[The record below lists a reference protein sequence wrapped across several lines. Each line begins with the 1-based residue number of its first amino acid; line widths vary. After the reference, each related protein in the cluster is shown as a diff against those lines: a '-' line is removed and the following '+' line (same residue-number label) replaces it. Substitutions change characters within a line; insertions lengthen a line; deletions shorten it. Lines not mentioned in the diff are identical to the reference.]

1 MDPDEHAASGP
12 RLVHVD
18 TDFAGDPDD
27 ACALAMLLGWPGVEI
42 TGITTNLD
50 ADGGRAACA
59 AHMLGVAGRAD
70 IPVVAGA
77 ARSMTTQL
85 EYPST
90 IDDPRQWPAGIPRE
104 PARPGAAQDLL
115 ARSLE
120 RGATVIAIGALTN
133 LAALETSTPGS
144 LTGAD
149 VVVMGGWLAPPTRG
163 YPQWGPEMDFNIQ
176 SDVDAAEI
184 VLGAATTTLVPLSV
198 AMQAQLR
205 RAELDRLR
213 AAGPIGVLLARQSEA
228 QRDDNQFAV
237 LAAAHSALV
246 RDLVNFHWDPVTAA
260 VGVGWSG
267 ARVKQMRVRTHVG
280 DDDGLLYFEKHPD
293 GRPTRVVAGIDA
305 HDFTERWLDCIE
317 AITTSA

>member
-12 RLVHVD
+12 RLVHLD

-42 TGITTNLD
+42 TGVTTNLD

-59 AHMLGVAGRAD
+59 AHVLGLAGRPD
-70 IPVVAGA
+70 IPVAAGA
-77 ARSMTTQL
+77 RVSMTTQL

-90 IDDPRQWPAGIPRE
+90 IDDPRHWPTGIERRPE
-104 PARPGAAQDLL
+104 PPTAAHDLL
-115 ARSLE
+115 VRSLE

-133 LAALETSTPGS
+133 LAALETSAPGS

-149 VVVMGGWLAPPTRG
+149 VVVMGGWLAPPARG
-163 YPQWGPEMDFNIQ
+163 YPQWGPELDFNIQ
-176 SDVDAAEI
+176 CDTAAAEI
-184 VLGAATTTLVPLSV
+184 VLAAATTTLVPLSV
-198 AMQAQLR
+198 AIQAQLR

-213 AAGPIGVLLARQSEA
+213 AAGPIGELLARQSEA
-228 QRDDNQFAV
+228 QRDDNDFAV

-267 ARVKQMRVRTHVG
+267 ARVKKMHLRTRVDG
-280 DDDGLLYFEKHPD
+280 DDGLLYFDKDPD

-317 AITTSA
+317 AIPSSR